1 MALLYI
7 SKIYGQPSILV
18 VGPDE
23 TLDCSKKCTNL
34 KAEFPDIRSTNSY
47 SVESIPHNT
56 PIAYN
61 QANGTTLNIGDE
73 KWSKKISLPFS
84 FCFYESVYDALLI
97 GSNGNISFDLSRED
111 KYCPYNSTKKLPSN
125 NLGATLF
132 NSQTPTTPGNIFG
145 VYHDINP
152 NKCGKIN
159 YYIIGNEP
167 NRKFVVSYNEV
178 CQYSCTTLKSTSMI
192 VLHETTNII
201 EIFVKSKPT
210 CFWTQ
215 SGAWN
220 DANAIIG
227 IQNMDGSEGIAPP
240 GRNNETPTSYD
251 PNKDWSITIPEAW
264 RFKPNGTALYDFA
277 WFQGTTNLGSKTDLE
292 VCPTTLTTYT
302 AKYTYTKCGATSP
315 TILTDDLIVKPAN
328 GFLQVNSAINSSLC
342 GQANGSVT
350 LTSTGGSG
358 VYEYSSDNITYNSV
372 NSFSGLAAGN
382 YTFYIRDNNGCSV
395 THPLNVL
402 DQSTLVASFSGTK
415 NVTCYGNSDGAI
427 EINATGGLQPYN
439 FSMNGGSTLSSAS
452 FNGLVAGQYKF
463 VISDSEGCKYN
474 LSTNI
479 TEPSDL
485 NLSLSNLDSAYCN
498 LANASLSLIASG
510 GQGSLNY
517 SIDDF
522 ISQQPIGFFNSL
534 EPKKYL
540 TKVRDS
546 NGCADTLTVFVPSVS
561 SVELTLIDTKEIS
574 CNGASDG
581 QISVLG
587 LKGELPYSYQLNNGV
602 IQSSSI
608 FSNLKSG
615 NFKVYV
621 SDLKGCID
629 SIETII
635 QEPTPILLS
644 VNKPSTV
651 CAGDS
656 VSLEAS
662 ATGGKPPFSF
672 LWNGTS
678 TGDKFIDY
686 PIVNQSYTLNVK
698 DFNGCS
704 KEEKVDIL
712 VSSKPEANFS
722 VTPKTGFEPINILIS
737 NQTANAN
744 LYEWDFGN
752 GQKQTNFD
760 LNPINI
766 TYNSPGVYIIKLF
779 AHNEFCSNSKIDSV
793 LILPLQELKVE
804 VPNVFSPNGDGIN
817 EMFSLIISNAKSIEA
832 IIIDRWGNKMFEIT
846 DLNSKWDGK
855 NKTGE
860 DAMEG
865 VYFVKYKVI
874 GFDNQQ
880 IQGQA
885 FFHLTR

>member
-18 VGPDE
+18 IGPDQ
-23 TLDCSKKCTNL
+23 TLACSTACTNL

-47 SVESIPHNT
+47 SVESIPHNP
-56 PIAYN
+56 PIDYN
-61 QANGTTLNIGDE
+61 QANGTTLNVGDE
-73 KWSKKISLPFS
+73 KWSKKIPLPFS
-84 FCFYESVYDALLI
+84 FCFYENVYNALLI
-97 GSNGNISFDLSRED
+97 GSNGNISFDLSREE
-111 KYCPYNSTKKLPSN
+111 KYCPFNSTKQLPSK
-125 NLGATLF
+125 NLGATIF
-132 NSQTPTTPGNIFG
+132 PGSTPTTPGNIFG
-145 VYHDINP
+145 IYHDLDP
-152 NKCGKIN
+152 SECGTIN
-159 YYIIGNEP
+159 YYSFGNEP
-167 NRKFVVSYNEV
+167 NRKFIVSYNEV

-192 VLHETTNII
+192 VLHEMTNII
-201 EIFVKSKPT
+201 EIFVQAKPS

-220 DANAIIG
+220 DANAVIG
-227 IQNMDGSEGIAPP
+227 IQNMDGSKGIAPP

-251 PNKDWSITIPEAW
+251 SKKDWSITTPEAW
-264 RFKPNGTALYDFA
+264 RFIPNGTILYDFA

-292 VCPTTLTTYT
+292 VCPTESTTYT
-302 AKYTYTKCGATSP
+302 AKLIYTPCGSTPITVSKDVV
-315 TILTDDLIVKPAN
+315 I
-328 GFLQVNSAINSSLC
+328 
-342 GQANGSVT
+342 
-350 LTSTGGSG
+350 TSTLKTIKGIF
-358 VYEYSSDNITYNSV
+358 ESV
-372 NSFSGLAAGN
+372 
-382 YTFYIRDNNGCSV
+382 
-395 THPLNVL
+395 
-402 DQSTLVASFSGTK
+402 K
-415 NVTCYGNSDGAI
+415 NVTCYGLSDGMASI
-427 EINATGGLQPYN
+427 KASGGNQPY
-439 FSMNGGSTLSSAS
+439 S
-452 FNGLVAGQYKF
+452 FNLKSGIPQPEGIFDNLKSGDYIF
-463 VISDSEGCKYN
+463 EISDVGGCKVQID
-474 LSTNI
+474 TTI
-479 TEPSDL
+479 TEPLDL
-485 NLSLSNLDSAYCN
+485 NLSIIKLDSAYCN
-498 LANASLSLIASG
+498 LSNGSLTLNASG
-510 GQGSLNY
+510 VNGSLNF

-522 ISQQPIGFFNSL
+522 ISQQPTGVFESL
-534 EPKKYL
+534 SPKKYL
-540 TKVRDS
+540 TKVRDIK
-546 NGCADTLTVFVPSVS
+546 GCMDTLTVFVPLGS
-561 SVELTLIDTKEIS
+561 SVQLKLIDTKNIS

-581 QISVLG
+581 EISVIG
-587 LKGELPYSYQLNNGV
+587 AKGNLPYSYRLNNGV
-602 IQSSSI
+602 NQSSSI
-608 FSNLKSG
+608 FSNLNSG

-621 SDLKGCID
+621 SDINGCID

-656 VSLEAS
+656 VSLEAF

-672 LWNGTS
+672 LWNGIS
-678 TGDKFIDY
+678 AGYKFIDY

-698 DFNGCS
+698 DLNGCS
-704 KEEKVDIL
+704 KEEKVDIF
-712 VSSKPEANFS
+712 VSPKPEANFS
-722 VTPKTGFEPINILIS
+722 VTPKTGFESISVLIS

-760 LNPINI
+760 LNPIYI

-846 DLNSKWDGK
+846 DMNSKWDGK
-855 NKTGE
+855 NATGE
-860 DAMEG
+860 DAMKG